1 MVACRRIWWV
11 LAAITW
17 LAGCSAAVETVA
29 VSALVVLAIFVG
41 LNAAGFSVAGALVND
56 AESGRVRL
64 AVRNGV
70 IAAAA
75 TIAVLGLIAG
85 FGGWGLLLCLLFAA
99 TSPPV
104 AERFWRWWEQ
114 QRLERREQQIP
125 PEERRVSDHP
135 RRRCSER
142 TTSELVHAWRASFT
156 SLQRAQ
162 TTTAKNEIVDRRQQY
177 LDELERRDPDG
188 IRRWLDS
195 GARAA
200 SDPSRFI
207 HEDDRDDP
215 PSQAA

>member
-56 AESGRVRL
+56 AESGRIRL

-85 FGGWGLLLCLLFAA
+85 FGGWGLLICLLFAA
-99 TSPPV
+99 TSPP
-104 AERFWRWWEQ
+104 ATERFWRWWEQ

-135 RRRCSER
+135 RRRCSEM